1 MRLGT
6 FIVLVLWCFTS
17 GCSDDLT
24 EDTNTISSL
33 MVWKAEKLVRQ
44 YQGDELSL
52 NGLTTLTRSQAEALA
67 QHEGFLILDGL
78 TNLPPD
84 IADALAQHNGPV
96 SLDGLTNLTPDTAQ
110 TLARGKN
117 FLSLD
122 GLTTLAPNVA
132 DALAQHSSSLSLDG
146 LTEIVSVLLAEKLVK
161 QNDHNLDLSGLRKLS
176 AEVAVELARH
186 EGTLYLNGLT
196 ALPPDVATI
205 LARHE
210 GTLSLNGLTEITSIL
225 LAEKLAEQKTRS
237 LSLDGLIRIS
247 QEVASSLAQYEGEL
261 SLEGLTTLSPVV
273 SLELSRHEGYLSLS
287 GLTTL
292 TYQVA
297 ESLSRHKG
305 MLCLNGITT
314 LPPNLAALLATHQGD
329 NLFMDHLQ
337 DLQDG
342 QLAAKLADSWAL
354 WPPNEPDSALSP
366 MLFDS
371 LQTISEEAAAEI
383 VKRKTVLLL
392 NGLKSLTPPLAKI
405 LATHEGTLNLS
416 GIEEINAETAEALS
430 QHTGLLHL
438 TGLLNITNTRVAKAL
453 AEHRRCILLSPTVH
467 MTGAAIE
474 IFNESPQIVG
484 YGYGSSQMSRALIE
498 AYFRMASGVA
508 RRNIE
513 WNKKELNRHKNIE
526 GYDTTRM
533 ERRYANEKRKLTAMI
548 EEYDALAAY
557 WGDDSRSHWSMP
569 TDSAFVLLDE
579 AGLFQV
585 SYQFEKRLQDGN
597 EYDDLYQ
604 RIGDGFAVLDNYGTE
619 GPFLAPIW
627 LSYYSSDS
635 PGLNPPIIE
644 SNFAIKELT
653 ARILE
658 LEYAEV
664 REEK

>member
-67 QHEGFLILDGL
+67 QHEGLLILDGL
-78 TNLPPD
+78 TNMPPD

-110 TLARGKN
+110 ALARGKN

-146 LTEIVSVLLAEKLVK
+146 LTEIDSILLAKKLV
-161 QNDHNLDLSGLRKLS
+161 NRNYLDLSGLRKLS

-186 EGTLYLNGLT
+186 KGTLYLNGLT
-196 ALPPDVATI
+196 ALPPDVAAI
-205 LARHE
+205 LARHK

-225 LAEKLAEQKTRS
+225 LAEKLVEQKNTQE
-237 LSLDGLIRIS
+237 LVLDGLIKIS
-247 QEVASSLAQYEGEL
+247 QEVASSLAQYEGDL
-261 SLEGLTTLSPVV
+261 SLDGLTTLSPVV

-297 ESLSRHKG
+297 ESLSRHKDT
-305 MLCLNGITT
+305 LDLSGITT
-314 LPPNLAALLATHQGD
+314 LTPNVAALLATHQGD
-329 NLFMDHLQ
+329 KLFMDHLQ

-416 GIEEINAETAEALS
+416 GIEEINAETAETLS

-453 AEHRRCILLSPTVH
+453 AEHRRCILLSPTVD
-467 MTGAAIE
+467 MTVAARE

-484 YGYGSSQMSRALIE
+484 YGYGSSQMSHALVE

-508 RRNIE
+508 RENIE
-513 WNKKELNRHKNIE
+513 WSKKELNRHKNIE
-526 GYDTTRM
+526 GYDTTRA

-548 EEYDALAAY
+548 EEYDTLADY
-557 WGDDSRSHWSMP
+557 WGDDSRSYYSMP
-569 TDSAFVLLDE
+569 TDSGFVLLDE

-585 SYQFEKRLQDGN
+585 SYQFEERLQDGN

-604 RIGDGFAVLDNYGTE
+604 RIPDGVGVLNNIGTT
-619 GPFLAPIW
+619 APAIIRVW
-627 LSYYSSDS
+627 QPYRSSDS

-658 LEYAEV
+658 LKYAEV

>member
-1 MRLGT
+1 
-6 FIVLVLWCFTS
+6 
-17 GCSDDLT
+17 
-24 EDTNTISSL
+24 

-110 TLARGKN
+110 DLARGKN

-146 LTEIVSVLLAEKLVK
+146 LTEIDSVLLAEKLVK

-205 LARHE
+205 LARHK

-225 LAEKLAEQKTRS
+225 LAEKLGEQKNTQE
-237 LSLDGLIRIS
+237 LVLDGLIKIS
-247 QEVASSLAQYEGEL
+247 QEVASSLAQYEGYL
-261 SLEGLTTLSPVV
+261 SLDGLTTLSPVV

-297 ESLSRHKG
+297 ESLSRHKDT
-305 MLCLNGITT
+305 LVLNGITT
-314 LPPNLAALLATHQGD
+314 LTPNVAALLATHQGD
-329 NLFMDHLQ
+329 ALVMDHLQ
-337 DLQDG
+337 DLQNE

-354 WPPNEPDSALSP
+354 WPPDEPDRALGP

-416 GIEEINAETAEALS
+416 GIEKIDAETTEALS
-430 QHTGLLHL
+430 PHAGLLHL

-453 AEHRRCILLSPTVH
+453 AEHRRCILLSATVDL
-467 MTGAAIE
+467 TSSARE

-484 YGYGSSQMSRALIE
+484 YGWNPQMSRALVE
-498 AYFRMASGVA
+498 AYFRMASGLA
-508 RRNIE
+508 RSEIE
-513 WNKKELNRHKNIE
+513 RHKKELDRHKSIE
-526 GYDTTRM
+526 GYDTTAD
-533 ERRYANEKRKLTAMI
+533 ERSYANEKRKLTPMI
-548 EEYDALAAY
+548 EEYDALADY

-569 TDSAFVLLDE
+569 TDFAFVMLDY

-585 SYQFEKRLQDGN
+585 SKEFEKRLQDGN
-597 EYDDLYQ
+597 EYDDLDQ
-604 RIGDGFAVLDNYGTE
+604 RIGDGVAVLNNIGTI
-619 GPFLAPIW
+619 APPLTGIW
-627 LSYYSSDS
+627 QSYYSSDS

-658 LEYAEV
+658 LKYAEV